1 MSKIKLSIPT
11 RPFGWTDLS
20 SMHDPRMPRFDF
32 WYYEVRY
39 GFTPDGYQV
48 IKRHVVHEDVV
59 EVLVSGLTKEAAE
72 GFIKLL
78 KEN

>member
-1 MSKIKLSIPT
+1 MSKIDGGYVYK
-11 RPFGWTDLS
+11 FN
-20 SMHDPRMPRFDF
+20 DF

-59 EVLVSGLTKEAAE
+59 EVLASGLTKETAE
-72 GFIKLL
+72 GYIKLL
-78 KEN
+78 KEE